1 VSYSNNRHID
11 KWSIDYKISVIF
23 PTRNRLE
30 LLKKCLD
37 SLLNKSYK
45 KHRLFEII
53 LVVDYDDKQT
63 LDYILNTKDIFQFT
77 DGDLTANSL
86 SVLLTEQSEFM
97 QRDYNNAAS
106 IAAKGDIIFLLND
119 DVVIETEDWD
129 LKIYEFY
136 QANKPS
142 DDIMLIGLVENTK
155 DVYHNNNGIG
165 HGVCF
170 PVVTKTYINMM
181 RGVFPPDI
189 KMWFADTAISRIFT
203 SINRVWLL
211 DSVKV
216 FHDSYHAKTR
226 PKDPIN
232 INIEKINTTQGGIKR
247 FEPYIAFISNHL
259 NKN

>member
-1 VSYSNNRHID
+1 MSYSNNSYID

-23 PTRNRLE
+23 PTRNRIE
-30 LLKKCLD
+30 LLKRCLD
-37 SLLNKSYK
+37 SLLYKSYK

-63 LDYILNTKDIFQFT
+63 LDYVLSIKDMFKFI
-77 DGDLTANSL
+77 DGDLVANSL
-86 SVLLTEQSEFM
+86 SILLTEHSEFM

-106 IAAKGDIIFLLND
+106 LGAKGDIILLLND

-136 QANKPS
+136 QKNKPI

-155 DVYHNNNGIG
+155 DVYHKANGIG

-170 PVVTKTYINMM
+170 PVITKTYVNMM

-189 KMWFADTAISRIFT
+189 KMWFADTALSYIFNA
-203 SINRVWLL
+203 IDRVYLL
-211 DSVKV
+211 DNVKI
-216 FHDSYHAKTR
+216 FHDSYHAETR
-226 PKDPIN
+226 PKDSIN
-232 INIEKINTTQGGIKR
+232 ESVEKIKQGGIQN
-247 FEPYIAFISNHL
+247 FEPYVSFIINHL

>member
-1 VSYSNNRHID
+1 VLHSNNRHID

-30 LLKKCLD
+30 LLKRCLE
-37 SLLNKSYK
+37 SLLDKCYK

-53 LVVDYDDKQT
+53 LVVDHDDKQT
-63 LDYILNTKDIFQFT
+63 LDYILSIKDMFKFT
-77 DGDLTANSL
+77 DGNLTANSL

-106 IAAKGDIIFLLND
+106 IAAKGDIVLLLND

-136 QANKPS
+136 QANKPA
-142 DDIMLIGLVENTK
+142 DDIMLIGLAENTK
-155 DVYHNNNGIG
+155 DIYHKANGMG

-170 PVVTKTYINMM
+170 PTITKTYVNMM

-189 KMWFADTAISRIFT
+189 KMWYADTALSYIFNA
-203 SINRVWLL
+203 INRIYLL
-211 DSVKV
+211 DSVKI
-216 FHDSYHAKTR
+216 FHDSYHAQTR
-226 PKDPIN
+226 PKDSVN
-232 INIEKINTTQGGIKR
+232 MSVEKINQGGIQN
-247 FEPYIAFISNHL
+247 FEPYVSFIRNNL
-259 NKN
+259 DKN